1 MPSAMLMQHA
11 DANAPR
17 RRRCRRRD
25 VITHVCSSALTR
37 KRTGSS
43 TGTLFSRSIV
53 PTVCVVIY
61 PSSGACCMAMHM
73 YTHMPTH
80 TPSAHMSVH
89 MSAHVY
95 AHVQTHVDAQ
105 DHRLARLPSNPCHCA
120 NSLRLR
126 LSRPHKVRATRH
138 FPTGHALEVSLD
150 LV

>member
-1 MPSAMLMQHA
+1 MQHA
-11 DANAPR
+11 DADAPR

-25 VITHVCSSALTR
+25 VITYVCSSALTR

-43 TGTLFSRSIV
+43 TCTLFSQSIM
-53 PTVCVVIY
+53 PTVCVVID
-61 PSSGACCMAMHM
+61 PSSGACCMATHM
-73 YTHMPTH
+73 YTHTPTH
-80 TPSAHMSVH
+80 TPTHASAHMSVH

-95 AHVQTHVDAQ
+95 ARVQTHVDAQ
-105 DHRLARLPSNPCHCA
+105 DHRLARLPSNPRHCA

-150 LV
+150 SV